1 MLDIKDKFDLNY
13 NTKKTAI
20 HFNANISVVS
30 IKCLNLVKMYSVV
43 NG

>member
-30 IKCLNLVKMYSVV
+30 TSCKNV
-43 NG
+43 

>member
-20 HFNANISVVS
+20 YFNANISVVS
-30 IKCLNLVKMYSVV
+30 IKCSILVKMYRVV

>member
-20 HFNANISVVS
+20 HFNANISAVS
-30 IKCLNLVKMYSVV
+30 IKCSILVKMYSVV